1 MPLGYSAPKIVAH
14 GFGALRDVELRQYNF
29 DKCRDAPLVKSSR
42 KLRFLTGKASS
53 APLAG

>member
-1 MPLGYSAPKIVAH
+1 MPLGYGAVEIVAH

-29 DKCRDAPLVKSSR
+29 DEFRDAPLVKSSR